1 MCPYIHIVLP
11 TYTVLALIGGFFSLG
26 LMYSRIERN
35 HISFTSFLK
44 MFLISVIG
52 GYLGAKLLFSIT
64 RIPWLVM
71 NFSLKNL
78 ILLFP
83 QSGLVFYGGLFGV
96 IFSLMFLTRN
106 DNDLRERVFKVAVPA
121 MPLFHAFGRIGCFMT
136 GCCYGKKLPA
146 PLNLGIITVDRIP
159 VQLIESLLEFILFGV
174 IMYLNRKK
182 DKPDLLK
189 YYLIMYAIFRFFI
202 EFFRGDLIRGILLG
216 LSTAQWISLMIICF
230 YIYRGISSKYDFD
243 LLEFVKSHLFN
254 KS

>member
-121 MPLFHAFGRIGCFMT
+121 MPLFHAFGRIGSCFSIFS
-136 GCCYGKKLPA
+136 LHF
-146 PLNLGIITVDRIP
+146 II
-159 VQLIESLLEFILFGV
+159 S
-174 IMYLNRKK
+174 
-182 DKPDLLK
+182 
-189 YYLIMYAIFRFFI
+189 
-202 EFFRGDLIRGILLG
+202 
-216 LSTAQWISLMIICF
+216 
-230 YIYRGISSKYDFD
+230 
-243 LLEFVKSHLFN
+243 
-254 KS
+254 